1 MGSMKTPLLINE
13 DRSTT
18 TQVRRA
24 DADGPDALRT
34 SILKP
39 GVGEVVSENSPR
51 LSFADQA
58 GHALEDVSTIP
69 ARRARGGYA
78 SGEEEDCMGCNSR
91 LKWLA
96 LPLLALA
103 VVVFMAKVSSGSPHD
118 GPHHPAEPAGSQ
130 ADWDWESAQ
139 GVS

>member
-1 MGSMKTPLLINE
+1 MGSVKQPLLINE

-18 TQVRRA
+18 TQVRR
-24 DADGPDALRT
+24 ADGPDALRT

-91 LKWLA
+91 LKWTCTDLSRVTSTTSILQKI
-96 LPLLALA
+96 LPEP
-103 VVVFMAKVSSGSPHD
+103 SD
-118 GPHHPAEPAGSQ
+118 GVARFSNF
-130 ADWDWESAQ
+130 
-139 GVS
+139 

>member
-1 MGSMKTPLLINE
+1 MGSVKQPLLINE

-18 TQVRRA
+18 TQVRR
-24 DADGPDALRT
+24 ADGPDALRT

-51 LSFADQA
+51 LSFADAQ

-78 SGEEEDCMGCNSR
+78 SGEEEDCMGCDSR

-139 GVS
+139 EGVS